1 MRNAVVLAIA
11 AALGL
16 AGCNASQPKLTQQTV
31 FLHQVG
37 HAGWPGEKTAANC
50 RIPHERPGDDRA
62 FTGTGDREE
71 TAIVF
76 DGTMTERTGIGAE
89 YAYVARHL
97 PGWQVCGQGL
107 LTPAGG
113 RLYDQLDLVGPAG
126 ERRSIYF
133 DITGWFGR
141 IS

>member
-1 MRNAVVLAIA
+1 MRTIVILVVA

-16 AGCNASQPKLTQQTV
+16 AACNTSQPKLTKQTV
-31 FLHQVG
+31 FVHQVG
-37 HAGWPGEKTAANC
+37 HAGWPGEKTAADC
-50 RIPHERPGDDRA
+50 RIPREQPGDYRA
-62 FTGTGDREE
+62 SIGTGDRQE

-76 DGTMTERTGIGAE
+76 EGDLTERTGIGAE
-89 YAYVARHL
+89 YAYVIRHL

-107 LTPAGG
+107 LDPGG
-113 RLYDQLDLVGPAG
+113 RIYDQLDLTNAAG

-133 DITGWFGR
+133 DITNWFGR